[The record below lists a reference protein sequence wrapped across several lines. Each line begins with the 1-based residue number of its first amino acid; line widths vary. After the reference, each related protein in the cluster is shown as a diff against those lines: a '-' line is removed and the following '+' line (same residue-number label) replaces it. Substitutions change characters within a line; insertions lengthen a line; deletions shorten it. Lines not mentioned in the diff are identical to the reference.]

1 MTIELFPLSKS
12 LLTME
17 SGKRPAGGA
26 VDHGVPSLGGEHV
39 NADGTIKLKP
49 MKYVPDE
56 FYRSIRKGLV
66 KKDDILVVKD
76 GATTGKVG
84 YVGED
89 FPFHEAAI
97 NEHLFLLR
105 ANPEKALSKFLYYL
119 LRSENGKAQ
128 ILLDFRG
135 AAQGGISKG
144 FVDRV
149 MVPNFSLDE
158 QKRIVDILSNAE
170 NIVFLRKK
178 SLRVIQELKNSIFNE
193 KFGDIATNSKKWP
206 VMKVAEF
213 VEKFEGG
220 KNILAGSEGGSP
232 FRILKVSAVTSGEYD
247 ESESKPSP
255 DNYMPPDKHLVKTG
269 DLLFSRANTL
279 ELVGATAL
287 VRSTNNST
295 LLPDKLWRFIWK
307 IPMESVYVNA
317 LFQTDFIRG
326 ELGKLSS
333 GTSASMR
340 NISQEKLFNM
350 TLPVAP
356 YEIQRDFTETIG
368 RIDEIKNRNLH
379 ALEKSEEFFKS
390 LLDYSFTN
398 L

>member
-170 NIVFLRKK
+170 N
-178 SLRVIQELKNSIFNE
+178 
-193 KFGDIATNSKKWP
+193 IATNSKKWP

-390 LLDYSFTN
+390 VLDNSFTN

>member
-1 MTIELFPLSKS
+1 M
-12 LLTME
+12 
-17 SGKRPAGGA
+17 
-26 VDHGVPSLGGEHV
+26 
-39 NADGTIKLKP
+39 
-49 MKYVPDE
+49 
-56 FYRSIRKGLV
+56 
-66 KKDDILVVKD
+66 
-76 GATTGKVG
+76 
-84 YVGED
+84 
-89 FPFHEAAI
+89 
-97 NEHLFLLR
+97 
-105 ANPEKALSKFLYYL
+105 

-390 LLDYSFTN
+390 LLDNSFTN

>member
-1 MTIELFPLSKS
+1 MTIELFQLSKF

-56 FYRSIRKGLV
+56 FYRTIRKGLV
-66 KKDDILVVKD
+66 KKNDILVVKD

-84 YVGED
+84 YIDED
-89 FPFHEAAI
+89 FPFQEAAI

-105 ANPEKALSKFLYYL
+105 ANPERALSKFLYYL

-193 KFGDIATNSKKWP
+193 KFGDIAINSKKWP

-220 KNILAGSEGGSP
+220 KNLLAGSEGGSS

-295 LLPDKLWRFIWK
+295 LLPDKLWRFVWK

-356 YEIQRDFTETIG
+356 YEIQKEFTETIN
-368 RIDEIKNRNLH
+368 RIDEIKDKNLH

-390 LLDYSFTN
+390 VLDNSFAN